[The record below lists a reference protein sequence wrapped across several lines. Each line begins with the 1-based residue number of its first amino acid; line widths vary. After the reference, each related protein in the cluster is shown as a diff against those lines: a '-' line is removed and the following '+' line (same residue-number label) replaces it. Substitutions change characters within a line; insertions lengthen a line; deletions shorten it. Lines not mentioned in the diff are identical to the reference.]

1 MLHERQHE
9 EQLKVFLVD
18 VVTKDTKPDILADRM
33 RELENL
39 VNTYGGVVILQ
50 TYQKKQ
56 EPDHKTYVGKGKL
69 DEIIEEMQRLGANT
83 LIIGNILKP
92 RQIFYI
98 EEKLRPYKI
107 AIRDRVDLILKIF
120 GKHAEWWEA
129 RLQIE
134 LASIK
139 HMGPRIFGMGMEL
152 SRQWWGWTGGGG
164 AMRWL
169 WETNTEIMK
178 RHLKDKQYKIMKKLE
193 EYERMRKLHRDARI
207 KKWLP
212 TVGIVWY
219 TNAGKSTL
227 LNAMT
232 KKWVLAEDKLF
243 ATLGTNVGK
252 FYLITDPVTGRGK
265 EILLNDTIWFI
276 RDLPPKLIQAFKS
289 TLEDSIESDILLHV
303 IDASDTFVQ
312 ERINVV
318 HEILAN
324 IGAKQPKILV
334 FNKIDAISP
343 ERLQQ
348 LQETYKNE
356 TTARISAKQQLW
368 LEDLK
373 NVLIAKLDLL

>member
-1 MLHERQHE
+1 MLDQRQHE

-18 VVTKDTKPDILADRM
+18 VVTKDTNTDILWDRM

-56 EPDHKTYVGKGKL
+56 EPDHKTYVGKWKL

-120 GKHAEWWEA
+120 GKHAEGGEA

-152 SRQWWGWTGGGG
+152 SRQWGGGSG
-164 AMRWL
+164 AMRGL
-169 WETNTEIMK
+169 GETNTEIMK

-212 TVGIVWY
+212 TVGIVGY

-252 FYLITDPVTGRGK
+252 FYLITNPETGLGK

-312 ERINVV
+312 ERINIV

-324 IGAKQPKILV
+324 IGAKQEKILV
-334 FNKIDAISP
+334 FNKIDALTP
-343 ERLQQ
+343 ERLTH

-356 TTARISAKQQLW
+356 TTARISAKKQLW
-368 LEDLK
+368 LEELK
-373 NVLIAKLDLL
+373 NLLIEKLDYIK

>member
-1 MLHERQHE
+1 MLDQRQHE

-18 VVTKDTKPDILADRM
+18 VVTKDTNTDILGDRM

-120 GKHAEWWEA
+120 GKHAEGGEA

-152 SRQWWGWTGGGG
+152 SRQWGGGSG
-164 AMRWL
+164 AMRGL
-169 WETNTEIMK
+169 GETNTEIMK

-212 TVGIVWY
+212 TVGIVGY

-252 FYLITDPVTGRGK
+252 FYLITNPETGLGK
-265 EILLNDTIWFI
+265 EILLNDTIGFI
-276 RDLPPKLIQAFKS
+276 RDLPPNLIQAFKS

-324 IGAKQPKILV
+324 IGAKQTKILV
-334 FNKIDAISP
+334 FNKIDALTP
-343 ERLQQ
+343 ERLQE
-348 LQETYKNE
+348 LKETYKNE

-368 LEDLK
+368 LEELK
-373 NVLIAKLDLL
+373 NILIEKLDLL